1 VRYQNKQE
9 NHMDAQTVFTFILLF
24 AGPLLALTA
33 GWSLFTLAFCIRA
46 LIKRQP
52 VGPVLREMLEEW

>member
-1 VRYQNKQE
+1 
-9 NHMDAQTVFTFILLF
+9 MDAQPVFIFILLF
-24 AGPLLALTA
+24 IGSVLALTA
-33 GWSLFTLAFCIRA
+33 GWALFTLAFCAKA

>member
-1 VRYQNKQE
+1 VRYRNKQE
-9 NHMDAQTVFTFILLF
+9 NHLDAQAVFTFILLF
-24 AGPLLALTA
+24 IGPVLALTA
-33 GWSLFTLAFCIRA
+33 GWALFTLAFCARA

>member
-1 VRYQNKQE
+1 
-9 NHMDAQTVFTFILLF
+9 MDAQTVFTFILLF

-33 GWSLFTLAFCIRA
+33 GWALFTLAFCARA